1 MPGSAE
7 LVRIM
12 RRAPHLCMSGKRN
25 PGEERGMA
33 SASSGTS
40 AAAGPWAGGY
50 SGPGI
55 SDLGGAV
62 LIASELPQAGTGVL
76 VSYSG
81 GQFIRRFWSTGP
93 LVPEIVEILTRHQV
107 NAIRDQVAAQLMGPG
122 SGLDDIPLRTF
133 VETVRMYFEPEASDR
148 FTVAAFGSISQVSP
162 GELQGT
168 VSWPGAVIGTVL
180 GSADGVSAQS
190 HLAHMVAA
198 SPAPLRSA
206 DLQSLIL
213 ALHSALAI
221 SAIDPTW
228 QQLLTFA
235 EQALP

>member
-1 MPGSAE
+1 
-7 LVRIM
+7 
-12 RRAPHLCMSGKRN
+12 
-25 PGEERGMA
+25 
-33 SASSGTS
+33 
-40 AAAGPWAGGY
+40 
-50 SGPGI
+50 
-55 SDLGGAV
+55 
-62 LIASELPQAGTGVL
+62 
-76 VSYSG
+76 
-81 GQFIRRFWSTGP
+81 
-93 LVPEIVEILTRHQV
+93 
-107 NAIRDQVAAQLMGPG
+107 
-122 SGLDDIPLRTF
+122 
-133 VETVRMYFEPEASDR
+133 MYFEPAASDR

-168 VSWPGAVIGTVL
+168 ASWPGAVIGTVL

>member
-1 MPGSAE
+1 
-7 LVRIM
+7 
-12 RRAPHLCMSGKRN
+12 
-25 PGEERGMA
+25 MA
-33 SASSGTS
+33 SASSGS
-40 AAAGPWAGGY
+40 SEPAGPWAGGF

-62 LIASELPQAGTGVL
+62 LIASELPQAGTGIL
-76 VSYSG
+76 VSYAE
-81 GQFIRRFWSTGP
+81 GQFTRRFWTTGP
-93 LVPEIVEILTRHQV
+93 VVPEVIEILSRDQV
-107 NAIRDQVAAQLMGPG
+107 HAIRDQVAGQLMGPG

-133 VETVRMYFEPEASDR
+133 VETVRMYFEPQASDR
-148 FTVAAFGSISQVSP
+148 FTVAAFGSISQLNP

-180 GSADGVSAQS
+180 GSANGVSAQT
-190 HLAHMVAA
+190 HLAHMAA
-198 SPAPLRSA
+198 GNPSPLRSA

-221 SAIDPTW
+221 SAIDPVW
-228 QQLLTFA
+228 QKMLSFA

>member
-1 MPGSAE
+1 
-7 LVRIM
+7 
-12 RRAPHLCMSGKRN
+12 
-25 PGEERGMA
+25 MA
-33 SASSGTS
+33 SASSGASEAT
-40 AAAGPWAGGY
+40 GPWAGGF

-76 VSYSG
+76 VSYSE
-81 GQFIRRFWSTGP
+81 GQFISRLWSTGP
-93 LVPEIVEILTRHQV
+93 AIPEIIEILSRDRVH
-107 NAIRDQVAAQLMGPG
+107 AIRDQVAEQLMGPG
-122 SGLDDIPLRTF
+122 SGLDDIPLRAF

-148 FTVAAFGSISQVSP
+148 FTVAAFGSISQVNP

-180 GSADGVSAQS
+180 GSASGVSAQT
-190 HLAHMVAA
+190 HLAHMAA
-198 SPAPLRSA
+198 ANPAPLRGA

-221 SAIDPTW
+221 SAIDPVW
-228 QQLLTFA
+228 QKMLTFA